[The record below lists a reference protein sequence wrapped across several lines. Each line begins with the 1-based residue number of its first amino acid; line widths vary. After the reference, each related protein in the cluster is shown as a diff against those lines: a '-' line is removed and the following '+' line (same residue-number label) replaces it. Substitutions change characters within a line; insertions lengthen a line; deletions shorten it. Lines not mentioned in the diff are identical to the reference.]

1 MEAIWEGVKE
11 QIKSEL
17 PQTSFSLWVNPLR
30 FLEKQDGTIVLASPN
45 KFSKKWV
52 TENYSSIIQAKLH
65 AATGLHWEIA
75 FKVEP
80 LKRKCSPPAFLADSH
95 QLILLDIPGKKTEG
109 RPKLNNHY
117 TFDRFVVGR
126 CNEFAYSASK
136 ALAEGG
142 AWNYHSLL
150 MLANTG
156 LGKSHL
162 SHAVGN
168 AILNHNPSSR
178 VCYVTAEDFTNEMI
192 FSLKQGRI
200 DAFKEKYR
208 RSCDV
213 LLLEEIHFLSGKEK
227 TQLELGYTLDVLAND
242 NKKIVFT
249 SALAPKDIPRMSNE
263 LTSRLTSGIVTSID
277 KPDYETRLKIFN
289 RKAMDH
295 NLVLGEDIL
304 SLLATY
310 LKNDIRQME
319 SALKSL
325 KAKSELLNARIDA
338 DLAKEVV
345 RCLVSAER
353 SIGLKEIEK
362 LVCRY
367 YKIDAEILRSNSRKK
382 LHAYPRNVYLY
393 LCRRHTDETL
403 ENIAQSVMRTHST
416 AVYASEVIDHKSKT
430 DPKVRNEIRF
440 LNQKLEELRK

>member
-30 FLEKQDGTIVLASPN
+30 FLEKRDGTIILASPN

-52 TENYSSIIQAKLH
+52 TENYSRMIQAKLR
-65 AATGLHWEIA
+65 AATGVNWEIVL
-75 FKVEP
+75 KVEP
-80 LKRKCSPPAFLADSH
+80 LKRKYSSSALLADSQ
-95 QLILLDIPGKKTEG
+95 QLILLEIPEKRHNG
-109 RPKLNNHY
+109 RPKLNVQY
-117 TFDRFVVGR
+117 TFDRFVVGQS
-126 CNEFAYSASK
+126 NEFAYSASK

-192 FSLKQGRI
+192 SSLKQGRI
-200 DAFKEKYR
+200 EAFKEKYR
-208 RSCDV
+208 RACDV

-263 LTSRLTSGIVTSID
+263 LTSRLTSGIVTSIE
-277 KPDYETRLKIFN
+277 KPNYDTRLKILH
-289 RKAMDH
+289 RKALDH

-304 SLLATY
+304 SFLATC
-310 LKNDIRQME
+310 LKNDVRQME

-325 KAKSELLNARIDA
+325 KAKSELLSATIDL
-338 DLAKEVV
+338 DLAKEAV

-353 SIGLKEIEK
+353 SIGIKDIEK

-367 YKIDAEILRSNSRKK
+367 YKIEVEMLRSNSRKK
-382 LHAYPRNVYLY
+382 LHAHPRNVYLY

-416 AVYASEVIDHKSKT
+416 AVYASEVIDRGSKT
-430 DPKVRNEIRF
+430 DPKIRNEIRF
-440 LNQKLEELRK
+440 LNQKLEEVGK